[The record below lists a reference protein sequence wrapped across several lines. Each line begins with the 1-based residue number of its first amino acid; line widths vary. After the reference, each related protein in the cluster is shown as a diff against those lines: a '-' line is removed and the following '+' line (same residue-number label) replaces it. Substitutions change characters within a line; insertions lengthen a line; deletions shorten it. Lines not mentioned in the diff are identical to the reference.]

1 MQNYANKKK
10 KNKYRFKQNL
20 KIIERVLF
28 KKKIIL
34 IYILSSFLKF
44 IFSHLEKDKF
54 IESWALKWKF
64 NIKC

>member
-54 IESWALKWKF
+54 IES
-64 NIKC
+64 